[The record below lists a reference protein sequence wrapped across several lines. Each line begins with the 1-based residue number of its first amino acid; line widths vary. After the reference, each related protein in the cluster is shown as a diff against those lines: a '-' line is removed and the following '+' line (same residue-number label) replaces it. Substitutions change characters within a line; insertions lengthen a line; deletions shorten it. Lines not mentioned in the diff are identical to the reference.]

1 MGGAPLT
8 QGAPGRASPPYLLDT
23 HIWIWYVGG
32 SERLPPTLRGALD
45 AAVGALWLSPISVW
59 EIGMLHARGRIELQ
73 GGTRAWV
80 EQAWLRFP
88 LSEASLTREVA
99 MRSHE
104 VVLEHRDPADRLL
117 AATALVHD
125 LALVTVD
132 ERLTTVP
139 GLRTC
144 SA

>member
-1 MGGAPLT
+1 M
-8 QGAPGRASPPYLLDT
+8 PPM
-23 HIWIWYVGG
+23 
-32 SERLPPTLRGALD
+32 LRGALD